1 MSEVWELVDL
11 NENKTGVL
19 IERGT
24 STPIPQGMYHIAVDI
39 WVKGKDGKILLTQRH
54 PNKPWGLKWECS
66 GGAIVKGESP
76 MDGAIRELQ
85 EETGIK
91 CSEEKLAYLGKT
103 VMEECQCIMHSYLL
117 CLTDDVKL
125 NLQEEEVVDAKWLKI
140 SELEN
145 MKEDIV
151 AGVWDRYLQF
161 KDEIHHAGNDLQ
173 DMS

>member
-1 MSEVWELVDL
+1 MREVWELVDL

-24 STPIPQGMYHIAVDI
+24 GTPIPEGMYHMAVDI
-39 WVKGKDGKILLTQRH
+39 WIKGKDGKILLTQRH

-66 GGAIVKGESP
+66 GGAIVKGESH
-76 MDGAIRELQ
+76 MDGAVRELY

-91 CSEEKLAYLGKT
+91 VSKEELIYLGKS
-103 VMEECQCIMHSYLL
+103 VMEEYHCIMHTYLV
-117 CLTDDVKL
+117 CLSDDVRL
-125 NLQEEEVVDAKWLKI
+125 NLQSEEVVDAKWLEI

-151 AGVWDRYLQF
+151 DVLWDRYLQF
-161 KDEIHHAGNDLQ
+161 KGKLVLNQ
-173 DMS
+173 K